1 MTSIPTETLSK
12 QSRASQPRTS
22 AWVSANAGSGKT
34 FVLAQRVVRL
44 LLNGTDPARILC
56 LTFTKAAAAEM
67 STRVFR
73 ILGAWTVLEETELA
87 AEIEAIEG
95 RKPSRSEQSRARRLF
110 ARALETPGGLKIQ
123 TIHAFCE
130 ALLHQFP
137 LEADVAGHFSVLDD
151 RLQNEMLEAS
161 RAHILQRAMENPDSD
176 AGVALATLIDLMSDF
191 AVEGAINEV
200 VSKRDVLQ
208 RWLNVQ
214 GGLEA
219 AFENLRSELGLGPDE
234 TLQSNDEAIVD
245 SPVIAP
251 DMWPSLAEMLSGGSK
266 TDQKKAD
273 LITAAVQSQNVG
285 DRGRLWLSV
294 FLTKNAEP
302 AKRLV
307 TKSVLAVHPHL
318 GDLLLEE
325 QARLIGVL
333 ERRKALVTMAGTRAL
348 LTLAHAVRG
357 SYERQKADR
366 GLLDFEDLVV
376 RTAILL
382 SDSDAALWVQYKLDN
397 GLDHILVDEAQDTS
411 PRQWEVITALAGE
424 FFSGQGARST
434 IRTVFAVGDEK
445 QSIYSFQGA
454 EPAYF
459 ADMRKFFSSRAG
471 AARQD
476 FNDIRLNLSFRST
489 NDVLGAVDSVF
500 ADEAVYR
507 GLSQDLE
514 PTIHEGIRSQDPGLI
529 EIWPPELPVEN
540 EPGDDWTAPID
551 REGNGSP
558 VIRLAERMAGKISGM
573 ISSGQCRAGDIL
585 VLLRKRGPFIDALNR
600 ALKIR
605 NVPVAG
611 SDRLV
616 LTDHIAVK
624 DLIALGRFILLTEDD
639 LSLATVLKS
648 PLIGLDEDRLFEL
661 AHDRTSLLFSEL
673 AHKGECEQVFLAAHK
688 RLSGWRDR
696 AEFTPPF
703 EFFSRV
709 LGIDGGRLAF
719 RARLGPE
726 VDDVLDEFLALALDY
741 ESQGIPV
748 LEGFLDWL
756 EAAQTQIKRELS
768 SDADLLRIMTV
779 HGAKGLE
786 AKVVFLV
793 DTGSKPVH
801 ASHDPAVL
809 EKMPDS
815 RKSGVPALVWLPPKL
830 DRPSWAS
837 DQLTIGQEK
846 AREEYRR
853 LLYVAMTRAE
863 DQLIVCGWSP
873 KAGPAEDCW
882 HSIVQRALTPAAEE
896 VLDQD
901 GDVAYWRWQSPRNE
915 GAATKAAQSS
925 KSPEKAEDE
934 AVTLPDWYRKPV
946 KSLPRKRRLVPSNA
960 MDLISGEAA
969 ESDEWTQAAAAAAL
983 EHAEKARARGTL
995 MHRLFELLPG
1005 IDPGERQEA
1014 AHRLAERE
1022 PALTSADR
1030 DRLIA
1035 EVLGILSD
1043 RRFSNVFSSSSRA
1056 EVSLAGSLTGIDG
1069 KTYDVAGQIDRLV
1082 VTETEVLI
1090 VDFKSNYAPPATVEE
1105 VPVAYRAQLG
1115 IYHLLLKSLYP
1126 DHRIRTAL
1134 LWTRSSVLMEIEGSD
1149 LEPITRSFISDD
1161 AIA

>member
-1 MTSIPTETLSK
+1 MIAIPTETLSK
-12 QSRASQPRTS
+12 QSRASQPEAS

-73 ILGAWTVLEETELA
+73 ILGAWTTLEEAALA
-87 AEIEAIEG
+87 AEIEAMEG
-95 RKPSRSEQSRARRLF
+95 RKPTQSEQAHARRLF

-137 LEADVAGHFSVLDD
+137 LEADVAGHFSVLDE
-151 RLQNEMLEAS
+151 RLQNEMLQAS
-161 RAHILQRAMENPDSD
+161 RAHILQHAMEDPDSD
-176 AGVALATLIDLMSDF
+176 AGMALATLIDLMSDF
-191 AVEGAINEV
+191 AVEEAINEV

-208 RWLNVQ
+208 RWFHAE

-219 AFENLRSELGLGPDE
+219 AVAHLRSELGLLPDE
-234 TLQSNDEAIVD
+234 SLHSNDQAIVA
-245 SPVIAP
+245 SPLIAP
-251 DMWPSLAEMLSGGSK
+251 DTWFSLAEMLSGGSR

-273 LITAAVQSQNVG
+273 LIIAAANTQDMDEKSK
-285 DRGRLWLSV
+285 LWLAV

-307 TKSVLAVHPHL
+307 TKSVLADHPHL

-325 QARLIGVL
+325 QNRLLGIL
-333 ERRKALVTMAGTRAL
+333 ERRKALVTMVGTEAL
-348 LTLAHAVRG
+348 LTLANAVR
-357 SYERQKADR
+357 STYERQKADR

-376 RTAILL
+376 RTAMLL

-424 FFSGQGARST
+424 FFAGQGARPT

-459 ADMRKFFSSRAG
+459 ADMRGFFSGQASAAG
-471 AARQD
+471 QE
-476 FNDIRLNLSFRST
+476 FNDIRLKLSFRST

-500 ADEAVYR
+500 SNESVYR

-514 PTIHEGIRSQDPGLI
+514 PTVHEGIRSQDPGLI
-529 EIWPPELPVEN
+529 EIWPAERPLQN
-540 EPGDDWTAPID
+540 EPSDDWTAPID
-551 REGNGSP
+551 REGSGSP
-558 VIRLAERMAGKISGM
+558 IIRLAERMAGKISGM
-573 ISSGQCRAGDIL
+573 ISAGQCRAGDIL
-585 VLLRKRGPFIDALNR
+585 VLLRKRGPFIDTLNR
-600 ALKIR
+600 ALKMR
-605 NVPVAG
+605 NIPVAG

-639 LSLATVLKS
+639 LSLAAVLRS
-648 PLIGLDEDRLFEL
+648 PLIGLEEEHLLEL
-661 AHDRTSLLFSEL
+661 AHDRASLLFSEL
-673 AHKGECEQVFLAAHK
+673 ARKGDRDPVFKSAHR
-688 RLSGWRDR
+688 RLSEWRDR
-696 AEFTPPF
+696 AEFMPPF

-719 RARLGPE
+719 RVRLGVE
-726 VDDVLDEFLALALDY
+726 VDDVLDEFLALTLDY
-741 ESQGIPV
+741 ESQGIPA

-756 EAAQTQIKRELS
+756 EAAPTQIKRELS

-809 EKMPDS
+809 EKVADS
-815 RKSGVPALVWLPPKL
+815 GASRVPALVWLPPKS

-837 DQLTIGQEK
+837 DQLADSQEK

-863 DQLIVCGWSP
+863 DQLIVCGWAP
-873 KAGPAEDCW
+873 KTGPSEDCW
-882 HSIVQRALTPAAEE
+882 HAIVQRALTPAAEE
-896 VLDQD
+896 VCDQD
-901 GDVAYWRWQSPRNE
+901 GEVAYWRWQSPRKKRAV
-915 GAATKAAQSS
+915 AAGPSETF
-925 KSPEKAEDE
+925 EKAEDGD
-934 AVTLPDWYRKPV
+934 VTLPDWYLKPV
-946 KSLPRKRRLVPSNA
+946 KSLSRKHRLVPSNA
-960 MDLISGEAA
+960 MELISGEAP
-969 ESDEWTQAAAAAAL
+969 ESGEWARDAAAAAL
-983 EHAEKARARGTL
+983 EQAQKARARGTL

-1005 IDPGERQEA
+1005 IDPCDRYQA

-1022 PALTSADR
+1022 TELTAADR
-1030 DRLIA
+1030 DQLIA
-1035 EVLGILSD
+1035 EVQDILNNP
-1043 RRFSNVFSSSSRA
+1043 RFSEVFSAQSRA
-1056 EVSLAGSLTGIDG
+1056 EVSIAGTLNGVDG

-1082 VTETEVLI
+1082 VTEKEVLI
-1090 VDFKSNYAPPATVEE
+1090 VDFKSNYAPPATVSE
-1105 VPVAYRAQLG
+1105 VPIAYRAQLG

-1126 DHRIRTAL
+1126 DHKIRAAL
-1134 LWTRSSVLMEIEGSD
+1134 LWTRSSVLMEIEGAD